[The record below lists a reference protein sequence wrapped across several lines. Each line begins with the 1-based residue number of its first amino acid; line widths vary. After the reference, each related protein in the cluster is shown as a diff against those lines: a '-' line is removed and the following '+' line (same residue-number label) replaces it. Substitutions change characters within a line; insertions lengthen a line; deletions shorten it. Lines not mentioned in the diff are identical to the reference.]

1 MILKFILLF
10 GLLFVF
16 MALGAPVAVS
26 MLFSCFIYMW
36 AFDISIVS
44 AIMQCTTAP
53 MSQTLLSVGFFILAG
68 NLMNNGG
75 VTRKIFKFAKNIVGW
90 IPGGLGHANVIA
102 SVIFA
107 GMSGSATADA
117 GGLGQIEVEAM
128 TEDGYDL
135 DFSLAI
141 TGASTILSPIIP
153 PSIPAVL
160 LACLTGVST
169 GRLFTGGIIPGV
181 IFALALMAMVYVI
194 ALRRKYP
201 RSPFPTWKVFFKDLL
216 QAFFPLLTPVI
227 ILASIYSGVVTP
239 TEAAVLAGAYA
250 ILLGLVSR
258 DLKPRDI
265 PRIFKESCDL
275 LVSILFIT
283 VAAKI
288 LSYIITVEQVPA
300 IISRAMIANVDSGT
314 AFLFIEAAILLICGC
329 VMDGTATIYIV
340 APILFPISQALGVDP
355 VQFCIVFSFTLMV
368 GVITPPFGMV
378 LFVLQG
384 MSGIAFGRLCKAM
397 LPFIVVSLIMILLL
411 ILIPGLSAWL
421 PSLIYT

>member
-239 TEAAVLAGAYA
+239 TEAAVLAAPMRSYSVWSAVTSSRA
-250 ILLGLVSR
+250 ISPASSR
-258 DLKPRDI
+258 N
-265 PRIFKESCDL
+265 
-275 LVSILFIT
+275 
-283 VAAKI
+283 
-288 LSYIITVEQVPA
+288 PA
-300 IISRAMIANVDSGT
+300 I
-314 AFLFIEAAILLICGC
+314 C
-329 VMDGTATIYIV
+329 
-340 APILFPISQALGVDP
+340 
-355 VQFCIVFSFTLMV
+355 
-368 GVITPPFGMV
+368 
-378 LFVLQG
+378 
-384 MSGIAFGRLCKAM
+384 
-397 LPFIVVSLIMILLL
+397 
-411 ILIPGLSAWL
+411 W
-421 PSLIYT
+421 